1 VRAGGKLL
9 YLKDLMTGSDF
20 LVDTGA
26 SRSILPHFSSDP
38 PSGPLLVSKDDSPI
52 AMWGVRER
60 QVNFAGH
67 IFKFEFVLR
76 QVAQPIIGMDFLAH
90 FQLLVDPFGQ
100 RVIFAK
106 SLEPL
111 VCAPHAPR
119 NSPWVS
125 SLRQLS
131 AAVRMLLA
139 EFPTLLPR
147 PGVKQQ
153 PLHGVA
159 HSIKTTG

>member
-1 VRAGGKLL
+1 LG
-9 YLKDLMTGSDF
+9 
-20 LVDTGA
+20 
-26 SRSILPHFSSDP
+26 
-38 PSGPLLVSKDDSPI
+38 
-52 AMWGVRER
+52 
-60 QVNFAGH
+60 
-67 IFKFEFVLR
+67 

-106 SLEPL
+106 SLEQL
-111 VCAPHAPR
+111 VCAPHAPH

-153 PLHGVA
+153 PWHTA
-159 HSIKTTG
+159 